1 MMATDNLKLSI
12 YRSMDDA
19 RLREA
24 WFEMERSVPL
34 LSPFTYYDYMKH
46 IFRQTKLSSP
56 SYTPL
61 IACVESETEELLMIA
76 PIKRQWI
83 SGKVKML
90 GDIQG
95 SAHADFLFRKG
106 LSQENIENCIRLF
119 IKEVGKK
126 YKLKRLLDSSPLY
139 KFLNEKVEKAYAG
152 KTTCVT
158 LKFQDDADAHIK
170 SLSSSVRQNIRT
182 AYNRM
187 RRDGIEYE
195 LKVWMP
201 GNRMGEASWQN
212 IMTLYLNRLFS
223 KYKAKQFGNFLYR
236 TYKTFL
242 YKHLKHDT
250 RSLVSSPN
258 AFHAALYSEDRLMGF
273 MSGYADYGMTRVVIP
288 RLAINDEFRF
298 YSPGYVLLNETI
310 HYLAANTPI
319 REIDL
324 ARGTER
330 YKADLGGELYFT
342 HSFSF
347 KKL

>member
-1 MMATDNLKLSI
+1 MMTTDNLQIRI

-24 WFEMERSVPL
+24 WLEMEKSAPL
-34 LSPFTYYDYMKH
+34 LSPFTYYDYMRH

-61 IACVESETEELLMIA
+61 IACAESENGEILMIA
-76 PIKRQWI
+76 PIKRQRI

-95 SAHADFLFRKG
+95 AGHAGFLFRKG
-106 LSQENIENCIRLF
+106 LAQEDIESCIRLF
-119 IKEVGKK
+119 LKNAGKK
-126 YKLKRLLDSSPLY
+126 YKLKRLPESSPLY
-139 KFLNEKVEKAYAG
+139 QFLKEKAGKAYAG

-187 RRDGIEYE
+187 RRDSIEYE
-195 LKVWMP
+195 LKVWLP
-201 GNRMGEASWQN
+201 DNRMDEATWQS
-212 IMTLYLNRLFS
+212 IMSLYLSRLFS
-223 KYKAKQFGNFLYR
+223 KYKSKKFGNCLYR
-236 TYKTFL
+236 TYKTLL

-250 RSLVSSPN
+250 RSLISSPN
-258 AFHAALYSEDRLMGF
+258 AFHAALYSQGRLMGF
-273 MSGYADYGMTRVVIP
+273 MSGYADYAMTRVVIP
-288 RLAINDEFRF
+288 RLAINDDFRF

-330 YKADLGGELYFT
+330 YKTDLGGELYFT
-342 HSFSF
+342 HSFSGR
-347 KKL
+347 LY